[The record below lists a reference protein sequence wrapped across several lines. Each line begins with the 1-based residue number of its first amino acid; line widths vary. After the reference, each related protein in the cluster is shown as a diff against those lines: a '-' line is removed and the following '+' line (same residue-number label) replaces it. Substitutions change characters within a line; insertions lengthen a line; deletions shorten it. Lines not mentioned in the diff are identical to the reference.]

1 MGEGGA
7 GAEASSQAA
16 QKENGM
22 HVLVT
27 VVILS
32 VGFVTGYVV
41 AVVVY
46 DRVMLG
52 A

>member
-1 MGEGGA
+1 
-7 GAEASSQAA
+7 
-16 QKENGM
+16 M
-22 HVLVT
+22 HMFVT

-46 DRVMLG
+46 DQVMLWT
-52 A
+52 